1 MYILFAVF
9 GLLNVLPVC
18 EADSNTL
25 TSSCVSDYVEF
36 EKATFGNNTHNRDRL
51 YQALYPP
58 YGHVPYSLLVTYK
71 GVLPNGSETTCP
83 RSPDTATCGD
93 VQWVWLSSTVFLYS
107 RPDILNRLSLYT
119 LNFFED
125 WKPETVTITVPCIC
139 NEREINKILL
149 RVTTS
154 VSRILMLVE
163 INLIYKYIIIYQ

>member
-1 MYILFAVF
+1 MYIFFAVF
-9 GLLNVLPVC
+9 GLLTVLPVHMC

-25 TSSCVSDYVEF
+25 TSNCVSNYVEF

-71 GVLPNGSETTCP
+71 AVLPNGSETTCL
-83 RSPDTATCGD
+83 RSPDTATCDD
-93 VQWVWLSSTVFLYS
+93 VQWVWLSSTAFLYS

-119 LNFFED
+119 LNFFEE
-125 WKPETVTITVPCIC
+125 WEPETVNITVPCIC
-139 NEREINKILL
+139 NEQDINKILV

-154 VSRILMLVE
+154 VSPCASREIIL
-163 INLIYKYIIIYQ
+163 YSRIYQF